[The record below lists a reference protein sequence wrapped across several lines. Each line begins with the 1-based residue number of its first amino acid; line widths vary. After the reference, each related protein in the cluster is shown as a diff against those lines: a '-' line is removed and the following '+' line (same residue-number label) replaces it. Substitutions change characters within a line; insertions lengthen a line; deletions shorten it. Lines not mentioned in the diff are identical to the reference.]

1 MNIQTSNV
9 RPVSTIQQER
19 QELEQEKAALQQK
32 VVRLEDELA
41 AEKNDKLTIMEA
53 TAQLYEELLMLKE
66 QMPGGTS

>member
-9 RPVSTIQQER
+9 RPVSAIQQER

-32 VVRLEDELA
+32 VVRLEAELA

>member
-9 RPVSTIQQER
+9 RPVSQIQGER
-19 QELEQEKAALQQK
+19 QTIEQEKAALQQK
-32 VVRLEDELA
+32 VVRLEAELA